1 MIFYEYH
8 LGASI
13 PGAAA
18 PNTTSVGSSSA
29 NKKGYAVSIFVC
41 SDVGSFASASAAIK
55 RYDKLAN
62 VM

>member
-1 MIFYEYH
+1 MFCKYN

-18 PNTTSVGSSSA
+18 PNTTSVTSSSA

-55 RYDKLAN
+55 R
-62 VM
+62 